1 MDILGDTE
9 LKLLF
14 FVLLMLISLS
24 CRPVYEEEQRPPET
38 GEEIRPPVFKEV
50 DSLYLSGGSIQVRDS
65 LLSIL
70 RTTPSLMD
78 EILFR
83 MLGLYHGRAMEQ
95 DYIDLLEN
103 LESEGYGNLDGWKIS
118 ALDLAGRPEDALVY
132 LSSDKP
138 LLEAWL
144 IFEIDSVLEDINT
157 PDPVGQGEIFAMTMA
172 AAPGSMTQSEI
183 RMAASVA
190 DLFPS
195 VRSVVLRELELSIDT
210 SGVWW
215 FETLDTISSGT
226 GITEPLSL
234 LKMAFEGSESFE
246 YWLDVQQTGG
256 EACAIA
262 TGVILD
268 RYAGNC
274 TPSWQ
279 IVDCLV
285 DQDKAELAIAYSQN
299 GDPQHKAGAEMALL
313 LEENRYSDLMRLCDL
328 INENAPDSLSARAAL
343 FRAHAL
349 KAAGRGGSVCYPE
362 YLLFASR
369 YPWHPESREAAYNA
383 GKYYDCEQEW
393 VHASEAYLV
402 SLRTSGS
409 WGGDERA
416 HWRGGFSLYM
426 SGRTVQADSLWELG
440 CERWP
445 SGYWRDEMLFWR
457 ARLAGESGNIQ
468 LRDSL
473 LHQVAQQHFWEFYG
487 ILAARR
493 LGITTVEGFYVPEIR
508 LLEDTACSLAIE
520 LTSEGYAVA
529 AAEMLEGGTSGSFE
543 QRAVALSLM
552 GQHGSALSMLRLL
565 DVSSRESA
573 SSSMLPDSLLCF
585 YFPSPYEELAQ
596 MSTDTLALEA
606 SMLQGIMREES
617 YFNRLVISR
626 AGARG
631 VIQLMPGTAYDVSR
645 WFGLPRL
652 EEDEFFDP
660 AASVPYGALY
670 IDRQRSRF
678 NDEIPLFLAAYNAGP
693 ENSARWVNMHG
704 WNPGDPELYIEQ
716 ITYRETRMYV
726 KKVLRS
732 AWIYERFEI

>member
-24 CRPVYEEEQRPPET
+24 CRPVYEEEQPPPET
-38 GEEIRPPVFKEV
+38 GEEIRPSVFKEV
-50 DSLYLSGGSIQVRDS
+50 DSLYLTGGSLQVRDS

-70 RTTPSLMD
+70 RTTPSLKD

-83 MLGLYHGRAMEQ
+83 MLGLYHGRAMEY

-103 LESEGYGNLDGWKIS
+103 LESEGYDNLDGWKVS
-118 ALDLAGRPEDALVY
+118 ALDLAGSPVEALAY
-132 LSSDKP
+132 LPPDEP

-144 IFEIDSVLEDINT
+144 ISEIGSMHEDMTLPNPI
-157 PDPVGQGEIFAMTMA
+157 GQGEIFAMAMA
-172 AAPGSMTQSEI
+172 AAPGSMIPSDI
-183 RMAASVA
+183 RMIASVT

-195 VRSVVLRELELSIDT
+195 VRSVVLRELELSGDT
-210 SGVWW
+210 AGGWW
-215 FETLDTISSGT
+215 DEALDTISSGT
-226 GITEPLSL
+226 GIIEPLSL
-234 LKMAFEGSESFE
+234 SKLAFEGCESFE
-246 YWLDVQQTGG
+246 YWSAVQQTGG
-256 EACAIA
+256 EACVIA
-262 TGVILD
+262 TGVILE
-268 RYAGNC
+268 RYAGNYI
-274 TPSWQ
+274 PSWQ

-285 DQDKAELAIAYSQN
+285 AQGKTELAIAYAEN
-299 GDPQHKAGAEMALL
+299 GDSLHRAGAEMALL
-313 LEENRYSDLMRLCDL
+313 LDENRYNDL
-328 INENAPDSLSARAAL
+328 IGVCNSINEDAPDSLSARAAL

-393 VHASEAYLV
+393 TNAAEAYLL

-409 WGGDERA
+409 WEGDERA

-440 CERWP
+440 CECWP

-457 ARLAGESGNIQ
+457 ARLAGESGNTQ
-468 LRDSL
+468 LQDSL
-473 LHQVAQQHFWEFYG
+473 LYQVAQQHFWEFYG

-493 LGITTVEGFYVPEIR
+493 LGITAASGFSVPEIS

-520 LTSEGYAVA
+520 LTSEGYGLAAV
-529 AAEMLEGGTSGSFE
+529 EMLEGGSTGSLE
-543 QRAVALSLM
+543 LRAVALSLM
-552 GQHGSALSMLRLL
+552 GRHGSALSMLRLL
-565 DVSSRESA
+565 DSGLRESA
-573 SSSMLPDSLLCF
+573 HSMLPDSLLCF
-585 YFPSPYEELAQ
+585 YFPSPYKDLART
-596 MSTDTLALEA
+596 STDTLALEA
-606 SMLQGIMREES
+606 FMLQGIMREES

-631 VIQLMPGTAYDVSR
+631 VIQLMPGTAHDVSR
-645 WFGLPRL
+645 WYGLPRL

-660 AASVPYGALY
+660 FISVPYGALY
-670 IDRQRSRF
+670 IDRQQSRF
-678 NDEIPLFLAAYNAGP
+678 NNEIPLFLAAYNAGP
-693 ENSARWVNMHG
+693 ENSARWVRMHG
-704 WNPGDPELYIEQ
+704 WNSGDPELYIEQ